1 MFRID
6 IYLFSCLLP
15 FRSNHFYHFFNEF
28 TKKHNSNRDK
38 EKKSTFSIS
47 LLTRHLFLP
56 GEIHRDAN
64 IFCKRRLKMGN
75 PDNLFSIGNISK
87 PLAQV
92 LALNIL
98 GQCQPDRKEEAFQR
112 EMFFFYS
119 SE

>member
-15 FRSNHFYHFFNEF
+15 FRSNHFYHFLTSLQRN
-28 TKKHNSNRDK
+28 TIH
-38 EKKSTFSIS
+38 

-112 EMFFFYS
+112 ELFFFYS